1 MHLHKKESIRISIG
15 MQSAHA
21 EELDLLGRTH
31 TAKQAEM
38 AVKAA
43 HRAGITKCIYGFNG
57 RNSKQT
63 EQSLKESIAFCHNAG
78 ASHISAYLLKIEPN
92 TPYGQQQNTPFC
104 RMMTKWEILS
114 MYGRGI
120 GEQRIPSI

>member
-1 MHLHKKESIRISIG
+1 

-43 HRAGITKCIYGFNG
+43 HRAGITNVSMDLMVGIQNR
-57 RNSKQT
+57 RN
-63 EQSLKESIAFCHNAG
+63 
-78 ASHISAYLLKIEPN
+78 
-92 TPYGQQQNTPFC
+92 
-104 RMMTKWEILS
+104 RV
-114 MYGRGI
+114 
-120 GEQRIPSI
+120 